1 MLFDLLSLLSSTS
14 MMALGI
20 IGAITVVNK
29 TGNFIKTMEEEKTD
43 SYKKAFD
50 KFMVQSIDEINFSID
65 SIGLISKHT
74 IKNSKL
80 LFDIVSGN
88 KSIKKD
94 KDGKIIVSDKSKI
107 NEEEYKEKIEHL
119 YNKMKKYQ
127 NEIKKIKEVSE
138 KKNDKKR
145 DDEEEDDDE
154 TSDSSSD
161 DENEDELEY
170 YMESEK

>member
-1 MLFDLLSLLSSTS
+1 MLFDLLSLLASTS

-20 IGAITVVNK
+20 IGAVTVVNK

-43 SYKKAFD
+43 AYKKAFD

-65 SIGLISKHT
+65 SIGLITKHT
-74 IKNSKL
+74 VKNSKL

-119 YNKMKKYQ
+119 YAKMKKYQ
-127 NEIKKIKEVSE
+127 NEIKKIKDE
-138 KKNDKKR
+138 KEENNKKKTNDK
-145 DDEEEDDDE
+145 EEDDDE
-154 TSDSSSD
+154 SSSSGS
-161 DENEDELEY
+161 EEEDELEY